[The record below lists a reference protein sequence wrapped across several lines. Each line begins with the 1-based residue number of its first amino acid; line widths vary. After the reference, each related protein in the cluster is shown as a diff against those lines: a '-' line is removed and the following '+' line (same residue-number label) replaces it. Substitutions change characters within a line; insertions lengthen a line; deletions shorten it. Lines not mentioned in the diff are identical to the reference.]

1 MAKTKTIT
9 IDVVKN
15 LQAGS
20 IQWDSKVVGFGVR
33 RQRSEARTYL
43 IKTSIDRRQ
52 RWLVIGRHGA
62 PWTPETARREAR
74 RLMGLLASGDDLAT
88 LRDEGKAALTIS
100 ELCDQY
106 MENAA
111 ANKVLTKIGNPKKA
125 STLATD
131 RGRIERHIKPLLG
144 SKRARDLTQQD
155 VRGFLKDIAV
165 GKTAVDVKTI
175 RHGRAI
181 VSGGRG
187 AATRT
192 VGLLGGIMSY
202 AVEQNM
208 RTDNPVRGISR
219 YPDRKEE
226 RFLSPEEIGRLG
238 DALTAA
244 ERDGVNIVAL
254 AAIKLLLL
262 TGCRK
267 LEILTLQWNAVDF
280 ANSFLRLADSKTGKK
295 DVPLGLPAIEL
306 LESLPRLEGN
316 LYVIPGTKPGGHF
329 VGLPK
334 IWNRLRNQAE
344 LDWATLHILRHSF
357 ASMGA
362 SAGLGLPIIGRILG
376 HRDASTTQRYAKVSA
391 DPAKAAVDWIS
402 GAIAAALE
410 RKSANN
416 LESVR

>member
-1 MAKTKTIT
+1 M
-9 IDVVKN
+9 
-15 LQAGS
+15 
-20 IQWDSKVVGFGVR
+20 
-33 RQRSEARTYL
+33 
-43 IKTSIDRRQ
+43 
-52 RWLVIGRHGA
+52 
-62 PWTPETARREAR
+62 
-74 RLMGLLASGDDLAT
+74 
-88 LRDEGKAALTIS
+88 
-100 ELCDQY
+100 
-106 MENAA
+106 
-111 ANKVLTKIGNPKKA
+111 
-125 STLATD
+125 
-131 RGRIERHIKPLLG
+131 
-144 SKRARDLTQQD
+144 
-155 VRGFLKDIAV
+155 
-165 GKTAVDVKTI
+165 
-175 RHGRAI
+175 
-181 VSGGRG
+181 
-187 AATRT
+187 
-192 VGLLGGIMSY
+192 
-202 AVEQNM
+202 
-208 RTDNPVRGISR
+208 
-219 YPDRKEE
+219 
-226 RFLSPEEIGRLG
+226 
-238 DALTAA
+238 
-244 ERDGVNIVAL
+244 NIFAL

>member
-208 RTDNPVRGISR
+208 RTDNPVRGIS
-219 YPDRKEE
+219 K
-226 RFLSPEEIGRLG
+226 
-238 DALTAA
+238 
-244 ERDGVNIVAL
+244 
-254 AAIKLLLL
+254 
-262 TGCRK
+262 
-267 LEILTLQWNAVDF
+267 NAT
-280 ANSFLRLADSKTGKK
+280 RTGK
-295 DVPLGLPAIEL
+295 
-306 LESLPRLEGN
+306 
-316 LYVIPGTKPGGHF
+316 
-329 VGLPK
+329 
-334 IWNRLRNQAE
+334 RN
-344 LDWATLHILRHSF
+344 
-357 ASMGA
+357 ASY
-362 SAGLGLPIIGRILG
+362 R
-376 HRDASTTQRYAKVSA
+376 Q
-391 DPAKAAVDWIS
+391 
-402 GAIAAALE
+402 
-410 RKSANN
+410 RKSVAWGT
-416 LESVR
+416 L

>member
-244 ERDGVNIVAL
+244 ERDGVNIFAL